1 MLLRTG
7 ADEARS
13 PKYAHAE
20 RERRWLVDPR
30 GLPDLTAAE
39 HILIEDHYID
49 GTRLR
54 LRRMTHSVSGIAAL
68 KLTKKYEAVDALA
81 RPIVTAY
88 LDETEFAVFA
98 ALPARTLTKRRY
110 HIEVDGREFSY
121 DRFSG
126 ALDGLHLL
134 EIEWPDDAG
143 LRALLPPVWAT
154 GEVSEDIRYQGG
166 TLVREGIPG
175 EPA

>member
-1 MLLRTG
+1 MRTG
-7 ADEARS
+7 ADETRS

-20 RERRWLVDPR
+20 RERRWLVDPL
-30 GLPDLTAAE
+30 GLPDLAAAE
-39 HILIEDHYID
+39 HVLVEDRYID
-49 GTRLR
+49 GTRCR
-54 LRRMTHSVSGIAAL
+54 LRRITHSASEVTAV
-68 KLTKKYEAVDALA
+68 KLTKKYEAADPLA

-88 LDETEFAVFA
+88 LDEAEFAVFA

-110 HIEVDGREFSY
+110 HIQVDGREFSY

-143 LRALLPPVWAT
+143 LRALRPPEWAIRD
-154 GEVSEDIRYQGG
+154 VSEDIRYQGG

-175 EPA
+175 D